1 MSMLMAYD
9 CCGLQSERRWIRELQ
24 IFQTHFTRSTLLQGT
39 GAPHPSTAVP
49 SPGASQDRSWIGI
62 LLAILAVLV
71 IIIIALVLLFYWRYV
86 TLYHVILIV
95 RHVISIMSFH
105 GNRDTILIAV
115 NCQMSKCMKAN
126 KSELSF
132 KIPIQITVHGFYE
145 LLLSCFPF
153 FFLILLFLRLQEKK
167 KKRKSREHTPTK
179 IKRFDKQCLT

>member
-153 FFLILLFLRLQEKK
+153 FSSYFVVSPFAGKKEEAKVKRAHPDQDQEV
-167 KKRKSREHTPTK
+167 R
-179 IKRFDKQCLT
+179 